1 MNANAA
7 GRRETGAGR
16 LTPVVVLRWVATLLA
31 LLGAALLVLGSC
43 SSNPGPPPEP
53 GPAAAGTI
61 ASGPVSVESQSSPSG
76 SSEPSEALASSASP
90 TGSASPGDSTTS
102 GATGSQPGVAK
113 PSRVSAPATGSSITP
128 SGPSG
133 SAGNSSSVGTR
144 SIPTPKN
151 TVVVPSFGAV
161 VKGPI
166 LNPSPPVS
174 ISIPA
179 INVNASPTQKLGL
192 LPDGSIQVPPLEDT
206 KASGWYTGSPTPG
219 SQGPS
224 VILGHVDSA
233 KNGPSVFYS
242 LGRLKPGDEV
252 RVNRQDGSV
261 AVFKIDGVREYAK
274 NQFPTEVV
282 YGNLD
287 HAGLRLI
294 TCGGTFN
301 PSSGHYESNIVAFA
315 SLVSGR

>member
-7 GRRETGAGR
+7 GHRAAGAGR
-16 LTPVVVLRWVATLLA
+16 HAPAVVLRWVATLLA

-53 GPAAAGTI
+53 GPAVAGTI
-61 ASGPVSVESQSSPSG
+61 ASEPVSVESQSSPSG
-76 SSEPSEALASSASP
+76 SSEPSESLASSSSP
-90 TGSASPGDSTTS
+90 TGSASPGGSTTR
-102 GATGSQPGVAK
+102 GATASQPGLSET
-113 PSRVSAPATGSSITP
+113 SRVSAPAEGSSVAP
-128 SGPSG
+128 SKPSG
-133 SAGNSSSVGTR
+133 SAGSSSSGGTR

-151 TVVVPSFGAV
+151 TVVVPSFGAA
-161 VKGPI
+161 VKGP
-166 LNPSPPVS
+166 LLKPSPPVS

-206 KASGWYTGSPTPG
+206 KASGWYTGSPAPG
-219 SQGPS
+219 VQGPS

-242 LGRLKPGDEV
+242 LGKLKPGDEV
-252 RVNRQDGSV
+252 AVNRQDGSV

-294 TCGGTFN
+294 TCGGTFD
-301 PSSGHYESNIVAFA
+301 PRSGHYESNIVAFA
-315 SLVSGR
+315 SLVSAR